1 MIILHTLSDSIRIE
15 KSETSVR
22 LKDQIIELAKEHHLR
37 VYETKTR
44 LKVKGAKQNL
54 ALFLYYLS
62 YFVDLTVL

>member
-1 MIILHTLSDSIRIE
+1 MIILHALSNSIRIE
-15 KSETSVR
+15 KSETT
-22 LKDQIIELAKEHHLR
+22 LMIKDQIMALAKEHYLR